1 MGHYTKNNPVVLI
14 YFLVLVVLQF
24 QTHPAAVFAAATS
37 VEKIESSSESSSSSP
52 FWNEKNKE
60 SETSSFDFD
69 EVQKQQHEQ
78 RIESSSSLI
87 ADLNFLFHEEL
98 KKLQVN
104 KKKNSDYYY
113 KTKRKDDSPFH
124 DTSRL
129 LTPYGPARR
138 MLDKQAKKL
147 HHLDPSS
154 ETTMRKT
161 KKKMFADDHHQER
174 NFRIDFWKEVVF
186 PSSASSSSSRKDEY
200 QLSQKERTKFSF
212 DESLLDSIEETLVEN
227 TLPTRKQTATTG
239 MRRLQTIG
247 APSTSPAG
255 GGGGGGGGSFQPS
268 PIGTDVLCP
277 LDAAIPITYDDNGI
291 IIAGST
297 IGEPANLIT
306 DAGCASSDGSPTA
319 WYTFTTDQAAT
330 VVLTTYVCRNNN
342 NVETILRDAVLET
355 SPSLRTTDP
364 PNRLFFAFLLFCYV
378 S

>member
-69 EVQKQQHEQ
+69 EVQQQQQHEQ

-129 LTPYGPARR
+129 LSPYGPARR

-174 NFRIDFWKEVVF
+174 NFRIDFWKEVAL
-186 PSSASSSSSRKDEY
+186 PSSDSSSSSKEED
-200 QLSQKERTKFSF
+200 QLFQKEKTKFLF
-212 DESLLDSIEETLVEN
+212 DESLLNSIEEIFVEN
-227 TLPTRKQTATTG
+227 TLPTRKETTATSL
-239 MRRLQTIG
+239 RRLQTIG

-306 DAGCASSDGSPTA
+306 DVGCSSSDGSPTA

-330 VVLTTYVCRNNN
+330 VVLTTYVCNNN
-342 NVETILRDAVLET
+342 NKT
-355 SPSLRTTDP
+355 
-364 PNRLFFAFLLFCYV
+364 
-378 S
+378 